1 MTRPFPSVSIPWS
14 IFYFFSEFLWK
25 QIELSLESI
34 DFKFSFSRFISI
46 EIFKTIS
53 KNERNNKNFR
63 STLKKLKKWRQN
75 EQFETNG

>member
-1 MTRPFPSVSIPWS
+1 VTRPFPSVSIPWS

-53 KNERNNKNFR
+53 KNERNNKKF
-63 STLKKLKKWRQN
+63 SFDFKKVEKMAPKR
-75 EQFETNG
+75 TI